1 MGNRF
6 APQTRCRPNP
16 LDISQE
22 TAIGSPLV
30 LWKNEALRE
39 EGFCYVIAFHLSSL
53 RPLPLPYSGN
63 IHSLE
68 FPRMH

>member
-30 LWKNEALRE
+30 LWKNEALHE
-39 EGFCYVIAFHLSSL
+39 EGFCYVIAFHLS
-53 RPLPLPYSGN
+53 
-63 IHSLE
+63 
-68 FPRMH
+68 